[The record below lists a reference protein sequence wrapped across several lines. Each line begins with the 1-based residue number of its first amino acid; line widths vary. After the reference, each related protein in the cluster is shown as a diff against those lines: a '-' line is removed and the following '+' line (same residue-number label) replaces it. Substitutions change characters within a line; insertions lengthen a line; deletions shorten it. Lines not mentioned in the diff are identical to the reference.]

1 MNRLH
6 LGALAA
12 CAALAFAIT
21 GCGRSVAAKVPN
33 DGGAGPVKQTVVS
46 DMDPNNFKVDHPE
59 RFPLTI
65 ASEYSA
71 ASRLDVTGQVQPDVP
86 RQVPVPSLA
95 SGKIVEI
102 DAKVGDEVKKGQLLF
117 KVRSTDVSGAYSDYR
132 KAVKNEE
139 LTKIQ
144 LDRAKLLYEDGAIPM
159 SALEVAQNAEDDALV
174 DLETAKEHLHLLGSD
189 PDHPTGTVE
198 VVAPIAGVIT
208 DQQITIG
215 AGVQALTGPM
225 PFTISGMDHVW
236 IICDVYE
243 NDLAQI
249 NLGDFAEIRLTG
261 FPNRVWRG
269 RIANIGAILDPNI
282 RTAKVRIEV
291 ENPGVMRLG
300 MFVTAIFY
308 GPKAERFATVP
319 ATAILHLRD
328 REWVYVPLGE
338 GRFRRLAVI
347 AGDMLPGGVQQVL
360 SGIKPGDQVIARA
373 LIFQDTVEQ

>member
-1 MNRLH
+1 MNRLR

-12 CAALAFAIT
+12 CAALIFTIA
-21 GCGRSVAAKVPN
+21 GCGRDVAAKAGN
-33 DGGAGPVKQTVVS
+33 DGGTGPVKQTVVS

-59 RFPLTI
+59 RFPLVT

-71 ASRLDVTGQVQPDVP
+71 APQLNVTGQVQPDVP

-95 SGKIVEI
+95 SGKIAEI

-117 KVRSTDVSGAYSDYR
+117 KVRSTDVSGAFSDYR

-139 LTKIQ
+139 LTKVQ
-144 LDRAKLLYEDGAIPM
+144 LDRAKLLYEDGAIPK
-159 SALEVAQNAEDDALV
+159 SALEVAQNAEDDAMV

-189 PDHPTGTVE
+189 PDHPTGIVE

-208 DQQITIG
+208 DQEITIG
-215 AGVQALTGPM
+215 AGVQALTPPM

-236 IICDVYE
+236 IVCDVYE

-249 NLGDFAEIRLTG
+249 NLGDLADIRLAG
-261 FPNRVWRG
+261 FPNRIWRG

-300 MFVTAIFY
+300 MFVTATFH

-328 REWVYVPLGE
+328 REWVYAPLGG

-360 SGIKPGDQVIARA
+360 SGVKPGDQVVERA

>member
-1 MNRLH
+1 MNRLQ

-12 CAALAFAIT
+12 CAALIFAIT

-33 DGGAGPVKQTVVS
+33 DGGTGPVKQTVVS

-59 RFPLTI
+59 RFPLVT
-65 ASEYSA
+65 ASEHSA
-71 ASRLDVTGQVQPDVP
+71 APQLNVTGQVQPDVP

-102 DAKVGDEVKKGQLLF
+102 DVKVGDEVKKGQLLF
-117 KVRSTDVSGAYSDYR
+117 KVQSTDVSGAFSDYR

-139 LTKIQ
+139 LTKVQ
-144 LDRAKLLYEDGAIPM
+144 LDRAKLLFEDGAIPK
-159 SALEVAQNAEDDALV
+159 SALEVAKNAEDNAVV
-174 DLETAKEHLHLLGSD
+174 DLETAKEHLRLLGSD

-215 AGVQALTGPM
+215 AAVQALTAPM

-236 IICDVYE
+236 IVCDVYE

-249 NLGDFAEIRLTG
+249 NLGDFAEIRLAG

-300 MFVTAIFY
+300 MFVTATFY

-347 AGDMLPGGVQQVL
+347 AGDMLPGGVQQVP

>member
-12 CAALAFAIT
+12 CVALVSVNA

-33 DGGAGPVKQTVVS
+33 DGGTGPVKQTVVS

-59 RFPLTI
+59 RFPLVTVG
-65 ASEYSA
+65 EHSA
-71 ASRLDVTGQVQPDVP
+71 APQLNVTGQVQPDVP

-102 DAKVGDEVKKGQLLF
+102 DAKVGDEVKKGELLF
-117 KVRSTDVSGAYSDYR
+117 KVHSTDVSGAYSDYR

-144 LDRAKLLYEDGAIPM
+144 LDRAKLLYEDGAIPK
-159 SALEVAQNAEDDALV
+159 SGLEVAQNAEDDAVV
-174 DLETAKEHLHLLGSD
+174 DLDTAKEHLHLLGSD
-189 PDHPTGTVE
+189 PDHPTGIVE
-198 VVAPIAGVIT
+198 VVAPISGVIT

-215 AGVQALTGPM
+215 AGVQALTAPM
-225 PFTISGMDHVW
+225 PLTISGMDHVW
-236 IICDVYE
+236 IVCDVYE

-249 NLGDFAEIRLTG
+249 NLGDLAEIRLAG
-261 FPNRVWRG
+261 FPNRGWRG

-300 MFVTAIFY
+300 MFVTATFH

-328 REWVYVPLGE
+328 REWVYVPLGK
-338 GRFRRLAVI
+338 GRFRRLAVL

-360 SGIKPGDQVIARA
+360 SGIKPGDQVIERA